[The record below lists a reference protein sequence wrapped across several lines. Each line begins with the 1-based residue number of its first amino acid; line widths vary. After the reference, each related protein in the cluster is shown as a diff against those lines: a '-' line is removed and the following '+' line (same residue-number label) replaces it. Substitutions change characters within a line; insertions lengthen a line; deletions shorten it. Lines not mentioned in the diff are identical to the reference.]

1 MKSHIEKYLIERT
14 KDISFIRI
22 KENAELNLKGYTL
35 PAEGLD
41 IPVLN
46 SDLAKGIQDG
56 SAQKGISVAAIA
68 RGIIDIIGTDP
79 SFRNNGEYK
88 KMLSAMYNDIGGYIE
103 YSGVKMANEGK
114 KFDAIVYFRALMELD
129 EKNINGPYNYA
140 LLCQDVA
147 FSCDGEK
154 EAKKR
159 KDFLKEAKSYFE
171 KLANEYPDFSKGI
184 YNLAFFKYEEGEYEN
199 AKKMWNDAIEAGLE
213 GDLEQRALEMIELC
227 ADKVRIE
234 EGIELV
240 ISGDPR
246 AALETMLPLV
256 NKHMGDWKLLFF
268 IGVAY
273 RQLGEVQEAMM
284 YFRDILFIDDN
295 NVDTMVELGLCKAML
310 GEAKESIEHFEKAL
324 SLRSDDPEILCNTAM
339 AYYNTGDMEKA
350 DEYIRKSIEI
360 DPSDEIT
367 QACLAEI
374 EKNKKK

>member
-79 SFRNNGEYK
+79 SFRNNVEYK

-103 YSGVKMANEGK
+103 YSGVKMANEDK
-114 KFDAIVYFRALMELD
+114 KFDAIVYFRALMEMD
-129 EKNINGPYNYA
+129 EKNINGLYNYA

-159 KDFLKEAKSYFE
+159 NDFLKEAKSYFE

-213 GDLEQRALEMIELC
+213 GELEQRALEMIELC
-227 ADKVRIE
+227 ADKIRIE

-240 ISGDPR
+240 ISGDPQ

-284 YFRDILFIDDN
+284 YFRDILLIDDN

-310 GEAKESIEHFEKAL
+310 GEVKESIEHFEKAL

-339 AYYNTGDMEKA
+339 AYYNMGDVEKA
-350 DEYIRKSIEI
+350 DEYIKKSIDI